1 MRTTTRPPQ
10 TARAKFVYF
19 IWNNMPRFVL
29 LMMIALII
37 FLGFAI
43 FKEQEIIAA
52 NKAAAMSTEK
62 PAVNAVTL
70 KLSPTVISDRI
81 NLPGSIKPW
90 TDLQLLAKIS
100 GTVTEMMV
108 EEGDRIKK
116 GDVIATIEDDDYRI
130 ALKRATAAFNLA
142 KADFDRDKSIYSKG
156 MIPTADLEARKTGM
170 QTARADLE
178 DAELQYSRCT
188 IKAPMD
194 GIIKKLDAKI
204 GLLLSVGDPIGE
216 ILEIDR
222 LKAVIGIPESDV
234 NAVRNLDQV
243 ELTIQALDGEKILAK
258 THLLSPS
265 PGTVARLYDMELVID
280 NSSGRIL
287 PGMFVRAN
295 IVKRTIENAITI
307 PFYSVISRNDEQF
320 VFVEKDGVVEK
331 RNVSLGI
338 MEKWMVEITDGL
350 NSGDNLVVEGHR
362 DVENNQQVRVVKAA
376 TRIEDLKI

>member
-10 TARAKFVYF
+10 TARAKIVYF

-142 KADFDRDKSIYSKG
+142 EADFDRDKSIYSKG

-204 GLLLSVGDPIGE
+204 GLLLSVGDPIAE

-376 TRIEDLKI
+376 TSIEDLKI